1 MCDISKHLWNL
12 EVKRWAWVSL
22 SESSTK
28 TESLTKHVESWII
41 HRLDEG
47 SNPSDST
54 RRESS
59 RFWKSSPFFILRI
72 IQSPAGFFYCILE
85 LGISLQNNSAIV
97 FQLNYPKGIKM
108 TELTLTTPALLFSS
122 ISLIML
128 AYTNRFLAYASIIR
142 TLHSQYKT
150 DQNSILKE
158 QIKNLRKRLYLT
170 RSMQIL
176 GISSLLLCVLTM
188 FLVYVDFK
196 ILAIWIFGTALILL
210 IASLVLLIWEIQIS
224 VKALEFH
231 INDLES

>member
-1 MCDISKHLWNL
+1 MFGRGFESLRLHSKGELKIL
-12 EVKRWAWVSL
+12 KEFSL
-22 SESSTK
+22 FYFEKHSESC
-28 TESLTKHVESWII
+28 
-41 HRLDEG
+41 RL
-47 SNPSDST
+47 
-54 RRESS
+54 
-59 RFWKSSPFFILRI
+59 
-72 IQSPAGFFYCILE
+72 FYCILE